1 MDRELLHAV
10 GVLALVDN
18 SIAKRGLEQTLA
30 EIQSVVKKNRA
41 MQSTRMQFESD
52 YGENALTSVWL
63 DLLER
68 IRNVRENINER
79 KDI

>member
-1 MDRELLHAV
+1 MNRDILNAV
-10 GVLALVDN
+10 GVLTLVDN
-18 SIAKRGLEQTLA
+18 AIAKRGLEQTLA
-30 EIQSVVKKNRA
+30 EIQSVVKQNRIA
-41 MQSTRMQFESD
+41 QRATRSFESEF
-52 YGENALTSVWL
+52 GENALTSVWL